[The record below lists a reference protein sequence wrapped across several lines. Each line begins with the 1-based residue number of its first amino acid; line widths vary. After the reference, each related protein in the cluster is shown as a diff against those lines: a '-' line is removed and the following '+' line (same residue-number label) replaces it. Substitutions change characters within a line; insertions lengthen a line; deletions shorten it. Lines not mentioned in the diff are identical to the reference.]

1 MSHYPQSNSHIR
13 DNINTVLD
21 LTNYATKKELDHAT
35 GVDTSDLAAKKDFIA
50 LKAEVDKLDINKL
63 VNVPTSLNNLKTKV
77 DDLDVGKLKTV
88 PVDLKKLSDVVA
100 NEVVKNTK
108 FNTLKTKVNSL
119 EKKIPDATTLIH
131 INQYNTDKQNLE
143 KKWEMLTK
151 NYQIR
156 EF

>member
-1 MSHYPQSNSHIR
+1 MSYYPEPNSHIT
-13 DNINTVLD
+13 NKVKVVLD
-21 LTNYATKKELDHAT
+21 LSNYATKKELDHAT

-50 LKAEVDKLDINKL
+50 LKAKVDKLGINKL

-88 PVDLKKLSDVVA
+88 PVNLKKLSDVVD

-143 KKWEMLTK
+143 KKMEMLVK
-151 NYQIR
+151 KYQIQVV
-156 EF
+156 